1 MALPFVTDS
10 RRLTGASLVLGVPG
24 AILEVTAPTQHRVKL
39 RVLWRNYARKLLD
52 RIGWEREQVVTR
64 DQGGSQIFAISAPI
78 DGLLPATYITEWAWE
93 AALFRMQL
101 GERPNN
107 IAVTCDDILSQ
118 IVKEAKPGLAALF
131 LAAKLR
137 GVTTLLEK
145 ELSLGE
151 GEHCRIYPLD
161 DLPLPDEISW
171 NSKRRRIPIA
181 LVTGTN
187 GKTTTVRLLAKMAR
201 EAGFSAGFCS
211 TDYVQVGT
219 EILQRDDYSG
229 PTGARFVLRHPNTEL
244 AVLEVARGG
253 MLRRGLQVTDADVG
267 LVTNVADDHLG
278 ENGVHT
284 LDQLAEAK
292 FTIVRGLRS
301 DAPVVVNADDLHCR
315 AYARR
320 LNHPIIWFSLDRP
333 QPDMLKGKRARLGF
347 CYVDSGFLVREIAGV
362 NESVIA
368 VADVPITFNGAA
380 RYNTANALAALATAS
395 ALDLP
400 IKAIRRAL
408 ASFGLDASDNPGRA
422 NVFHINGAR
431 VIADYGHN
439 PDGIAAL
446 LNASM
451 ALPAKRRLVAVG
463 LAGDRSDDAARQVG
477 TLLGQL
483 KFDRII
489 VKELVGYLRG
499 RAEGELS
506 GILLKALH
514 AQRFPKSKI
523 SYLRTDVEAMTQTL
537 AWLKPGDLAVLFLHE
552 NLGELTAKLAA
563 MSQPESVSHIE

>member
-24 AILEVTAPTQHRVKL
+24 AILEVTAPTQHRTKL

-64 DQGGSQIFAISAPI
+64 DQGGSQIFAVSAPI
-78 DGLLPATYITEWAWE
+78 DGLLPATYVTEWAWE
-93 AALFRMQL
+93 AALYRLQL
-101 GERPNN
+101 GERP
-107 IAVTCDDILSQ
+107 ISLACICDDILSR
-118 IVKEAKPGLAALF
+118 IVTEAKPGLAALY
-131 LAAKLR
+131 LAAKRR

-151 GEHCRIYPLD
+151 GEHCKIYPLD
-161 DLPLPDEISW
+161 NLPLPDEIAW
-171 NSKRRRIPIA
+171 HPKRRRIPIA

-201 EAGFSAGFCS
+201 SAGVSAGFCS
-211 TDYVQVGT
+211 TDYVQVGD

-244 AVLEVARGG
+244 AILEVARGG
-253 MLRRGLQVTDADVG
+253 MLRRGLQVSDADVG

-320 LNHPIIWFSLDRP
+320 LSHPLIWFSLDRP
-333 QPDMLKGKRARLGF
+333 QPDMLKGKRARLGV
-347 CYVDSGFLVREIAGV
+347 CYVEDGHLIREINGVREV
-362 NESVIA
+362 VIT
-368 VADVPITFNGAA
+368 VEDVPITFNGAA

-408 ASFGLDASDNPGRA
+408 AEFGREATDNPGRA
-422 NVFHINGAR
+422 NVFHINGAQ

-439 PDGIAAL
+439 PEGITAL
-446 LNASM
+446 LQASM

-477 TLLGQL
+477 ALLGKL
-483 KFDRII
+483 KLDRII

-506 GILLKALH
+506 GIVIKTLQA
-514 AQRFPKSKI
+514 ARTPKSKI
-523 SYLRTDVEAMTQTL
+523 SYVRTDVEAMAQTL

-552 NLGELTAKLAA
+552 NLVELSAQLAA
-563 MSQPESVSHIE
+563 MSQPK

>member
-24 AILEVTAPTQHRVKL
+24 AILEVCAPTQHRTKL

-64 DQGGSQIFAISAPI
+64 DQGGSQIFAVSAPI
-78 DGLLPATYITEWAWE
+78 DGLLPATYVTEWAWE
-93 AALFRMQL
+93 AALFRLQL
-101 GERPNN
+101 GERP
-107 IAVTCDDILSQ
+107 ISLASICDDILSR
-118 IVKEAKPGLAALF
+118 IVTEAKPGLAALY
-131 LAAKLR
+131 LAAKRR

-151 GEHCRIYPLD
+151 GENCKIYPLD
-161 DLPLPDEISW
+161 DLPLPDEIAW
-171 NSKRRRIPIA
+171 HPKRRRIPIA

-201 EAGFSAGFCS
+201 TAGFSAGFCS
-211 TDYVQVGT
+211 TDYVQVGD

-244 AVLEVARGG
+244 AILEVARGG
-253 MLRRGLQVTDADVG
+253 MLRRGLQVSDADVG

-292 FTIVRGLRS
+292 FTIVRGLAP

-320 LNHPIIWFSLDRP
+320 LNHPLIWFSLDRP
-333 QPDMLKGKRARLGF
+333 QLDILKGKRARLGV
-347 CYVDSGFLVREIAGV
+347 CYVDDGFLVREINGLR
-362 NESVIA
+362 ESVIA
-368 VADVPITFNGAA
+368 VVDVPITFNGAA

-395 ALDLP
+395 ALNLP
-400 IKAIRRAL
+400 IKAVRRSL
-408 ASFGLDASDNPGRA
+408 AEFGREATDNPGRA
-422 NVFHINGAR
+422 NVFHINGAQ

-439 PDGIAAL
+439 PEGIAAL
-446 LNASM
+446 LQASM

-477 TLLGQL
+477 ALLGQL
-483 KFDRII
+483 KLDRII

-499 RAEGELS
+499 RVEGELS
-506 GILLKALH
+506 GILLKTLH
-514 AQRFPKSKI
+514 AARVSKSKI
-523 SYLRTDVEAMTQTL
+523 SYVRTDIEAMAQTL

-552 NLGELTAKLAA
+552 DLIELTAQLAKL
-563 MSQPESVSHIE
+563 SQAT